1 MHIILQISNISL
13 FIYLFY
19 QLVQQHLSA
28 GKEEWEVQRYLS
40 ATEAK
45 QSNIQTHSYT
55 LNALNNKGDVLGIL
69 CFLAKATDCL
79 NLSTL
84 ITCLLPI
91 HENVNKWR
99 KSVREILHMLMKIF
113 ILTAIKFGI
122 DNLKKKIYK
131 YVSEFT
137 EYFCLQVGYSLCCIL
152 KNCKILIQSVCFFYL
167 QMEGQKT

>member
-1 MHIILQISNISL
+1 M
-13 FIYLFY
+13 
-19 QLVQQHLSA
+19 
-28 GKEEWEVQRYLS
+28 QRYLS

-84 ITCLLPI
+84 ITCLLLI
-91 HENVNKWR
+91 RENVNKWR

-113 ILTAIKFGI
+113 ILTAIKFSI

-131 YVSEFT
+131 YASEFT
-137 EYFCLQVGYSLCCIL
+137 EYFCL
-152 KNCKILIQSVCFFYL
+152 
-167 QMEGQKT
+167 